1 MVPKVRTTRRWPMAS
16 GNPGAIGVSFDFF
29 LGRKRDA
36 HPSQEV
42 TLIGTGICVFTLV
55 FTADRFCLWR
65 TLRNIKAFQKMS
77 RDCCLRLVERRYRAR
92 SSSCGYMVR
101 DSTVQTKI
109 NIAHVLQYVRS
120 DDLRPV
126 FRKCSNLCHNP
137 HPATQGKRNSD
148 PSSWNSAVE

>member
-42 TLIGTGICVFTLV
+42 TLIGTGICA

-65 TLRNIKAFQKMS
+65 TPKHFKK
-77 RDCCLRLVERRYRAR
+77 CLGIVASDSWRR
-92 SSSCGYMVR
+92 G
-101 DSTVQTKI
+101 DTV
-109 NIAHVLQYVRS
+109 HVLQ
-120 DDLRPV
+120 
-126 FRKCSNLCHNP
+126 
-137 HPATQGKRNSD
+137 
-148 PSSWNSAVE
+148 AVDIWSRILYKQK